1 MTVKTAFYAVV
12 TTVTTALVLV
22 PALAPA
28 IS

>member
-12 TTVTTALVLV
+12 TTITTALALV
-22 PALAPA
+22 PVLPPA